1 MRKNDAIFV
10 ISILI
15 AIILTIFA
23 LFIPV
28 YIDDYGYEM
37 TIYSAQGFSSIV
49 LIITEFNILL
59 QVSLRLKDDD
69 FEIKNRFM
77 KWGYPSLFV
86 ISSLILI
93 SVFVLKESSK
103 VSNYFMSSF
112 TENNPVIYGFLT
124 IQDTISLSNGVYYL
138 CGLSFYTF
146 ALSVYL
152 LMKFRH
158 KKGEKH
164 E

>member
-10 ISILI
+10 ISMI
-15 AIILTIFA
+15 AVIILTIFA
-23 LFIPV
+23 LFSPV

-37 TIYSAQGFSSIV
+37 TVYSAQGFSSII
-49 LIITEFNILL
+49 LIFTEFNILL

-69 FEIKNRFM
+69 FEVKNRFM

-103 VSNYFMSSF
+103 VSTHFMSSF
-112 TENNPVIYGFLT
+112 AENNPINYGFLT

-138 CGLSFYTF
+138 GGLSFYTF
-146 ALSVYL
+146 VFSVYS

-158 KKGEKH
+158 KKGVEH